1 MDLNQAVLIFAAMVT
16 VIGLGSLVAIYLSVR
31 RLESSRE
38 GKRP

>member
-16 VIGLGSLVAIYLSVR
+16 VVGSASLVAIYLSVR